1 MLLVSVMLFISAAN
15 SQTLK
20 KLTQANTTQKAR
32 CLFEFEGSGNLILE
46 NVTLQNTFW
55 NCVNLVSL
63 PELNTSR
70 VSYMLSMV
78 AQCNNLSNAS
88 IQNVVNMCLN
98 SNITDINYKNL
109 SNTNTYSPLYNTKF
123 DNTYYQN
130 RWEELSNAGW
140 TY

>member
-1 MLLVSVMLFISAAN
+1 MEFAFAHCSNLVTFPNL
-15 SQTLK
+15 
-20 KLTQANTTQKAR
+20 NTR
-32 CLFEFEGSGNLILE
+32 NV
-46 NVTLQNTFW
+46 VTLQNTFW